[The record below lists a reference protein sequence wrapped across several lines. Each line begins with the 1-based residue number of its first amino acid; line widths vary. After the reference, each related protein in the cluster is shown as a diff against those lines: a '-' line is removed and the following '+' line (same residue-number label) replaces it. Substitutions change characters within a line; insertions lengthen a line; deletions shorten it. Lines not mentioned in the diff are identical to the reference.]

1 MTRTLDAVSLL
12 VCFLIA
18 GFVMKESSLL
28 FETAGSFDPSLRI
41 PSVSH
46 PELLGQLMSLAHRAV
61 FTVVALLPNT
71 VTAHSGSG
79 LRSEERRVG
88 KECVS
93 QCRSRWSPYH

>member
-28 FETAGSFDPSLRI
+28 FETAGSFDPALRI

-61 FTVVALLPNT
+61 FTVVDLLPNT

-79 LRSEERRVG
+79 LSTFP
-88 KECVS
+88 S
-93 QCRSRWSPYH
+93 L